1 MLPCAIML
9 QFWPW
14 GNSCC
19 HLKGWNKIVIALT
32 LICRVLW
39 FDEKIHFYAL
49 HNNTVEWRELLEH
62 ESFSTSRC
70 IWRITLLL
78 WAITHTLYTKW
89 VCLFI
94 WVWMGFLFSKAVFSI
109 QPSNDIWICLCGA
122 ALTFRYRRFFFLSR
136 YRIQTGFFLM
146 NKHLMHYII

>member
-39 FDEKIHFYAL
+39 FDERIHFYAL

-109 QPSNDIWICLCGA
+109 QPSKWHLNMFVWGCFNISIQEI
-122 ALTFRYRRFFFLSR
+122 FLSL
-136 YRIQTGFFLM
+136 QVSHPNWFLS
-146 NKHLMHYII
+146 YE